1 MILFI
6 FIKLQ
11 VTASELLYLEWWL
24 YVLLVFL
31 FCLFVCFFF
40 LHCQTAFSVSYF
52 ADEERIAQGS
62 LGCHVREKCNDF
74 SACAQKQ
81 QFCDFGFSSWS
92 CEVYDQM
99 HQWCQKS
106 KPPHFGIKLWI
117 RVWIPKTQIR
127 LFAVFVFFPSDS
139 FSKQN
144 HGLNVLLCQISVGN
158 TC

>member
-24 YVLLVFL
+24 YVLLF
-31 FCLFVCFFF
+31 FLFVCMFFF

-127 LFAVFVFFPSDS
+127 LFAVFVFFPPTALA
-139 FSKQN
+139 SKIMVWMSCCAKS
-144 HGLNVLLCQISVGN
+144 L
-158 TC
+158 